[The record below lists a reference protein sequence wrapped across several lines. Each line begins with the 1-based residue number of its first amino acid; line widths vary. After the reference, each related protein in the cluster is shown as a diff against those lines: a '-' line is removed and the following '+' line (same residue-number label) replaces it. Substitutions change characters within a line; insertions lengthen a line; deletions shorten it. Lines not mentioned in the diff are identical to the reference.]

1 MNKIMKYYKPK
12 WIIIFGI
19 IASVIAAT
27 NLPLFG
33 YILSKMVFTLMK
45 TEDMEIYKEQR
56 NRWIAGFGILVL
68 AMGITTYL

>member
-1 MNKIMKYYKPK
+1 MSKIMKYYKPK

-45 TEDMEIYKEQR
+45 TEDMEIYKE
-56 NRWIAGFGILVL
+56 
-68 AMGITTYL
+68 